1 MFRWPSI
8 HQVISEPIY
17 DEHVRNGKTEK
28 TDKNCLG
35 QDCAALDGSPT
46 FYRCEDDD
54 EADEGKRNPIDQEA
68 PNIGF

>member
-1 MFRWPSI
+1 MFRWPPI
-8 HQVISEPIY
+8 HQVISELIY
-17 DEHVRNGKTEK
+17 YEHVRNGKTEK

-46 FYRCEDDD
+46 FYRYEDDD
-54 EADEGKRNPIDQEA
+54 NAEEGKRNSIDQEA